1 MDNYEIVVI
10 GGGPAGMAAAVAARE
25 AGVEDILLIERDR
38 ELGGILQQCIHN
50 GFGLHHFKEDL
61 TGPEFSER
69 YIRRMEELDIPC
81 RLDTT
86 VLQITANRE
95 ILYINAEEGVKT
107 VSAGAIVLAMGC
119 RERSRGAVNIPGS
132 RPAGVFTAGTAQR
145 LINIEGYMVGRRIMM
160 LGTGDIGLIMARRL
174 TLEGAKVI
182 AVLARKPY
190 PGGLMRNVVQC
201 LYDYDIPLMLRH
213 TIVKILGKDRVT
225 GVLVADTDENSRP
238 IPGSEELYECD
249 TVILSVGLIPENE
262 LSLSAGVKLDPHTG
276 GPIVDESRQTSTP
289 GIYACGNVVHVHDL
303 VDFVVEESEIAG
315 RGAAGFVLGSAK
327 AGAGMVEAG
336 AAGTVAA
343 GSGEARRAPVQVLP
357 GEGLKYV
364 VPQRMRGING
374 EDRLDLFLRVNR
386 VYGRSYIEVKH
397 GRDTLKRVKRL
408 RMNPGEME
416 RLRLNKGAIEKIN
429 GSDLIVKAVD
439 EDG

>member
-1 MDNYEIVVI
+1 MGPTRRWWGRRGFMDRYDIVVI

-25 AGVEDILLIERDR
+25 AGVEKVLLIERDR

-61 TGPEFSER
+61 TGPEFAER
-69 YIRRMEELDIPC
+69 YIRRMEELEIPSK
-81 RLDTT
+81 LDTT
-86 VLQITANRE
+86 VLEITADRE
-95 ILYINAEEGVKT
+95 ILYINAREGVRKVT
-107 VSAGAIVLAMGC
+107 AGAIVLAMGC
-119 RERSRGAVNIPGS
+119 RERSRGAISIPGS

-145 LINIEGYMVGRRIMM
+145 LINMEGYMVGKTVMM

-190 PGGLMRNVVQC
+190 PGGLMRNVAQC

-213 TIVKILGKDRVT
+213 TIVEIQGKDRVT

-238 IPGSEELYECD
+238 IPGSERLYECD

-262 LSLSAGVKLDPHTG
+262 LSLSAGVQLDPHTG
-276 GPIVDESRQTSTP
+276 GPVVDESRQTSVA
-289 GIYACGNVVHVHDL
+289 GIFACGNVVHVHDL

-315 RGAAGFVLGSAK
+315 KGAAGFVQGRAEVE
-327 AGAGMVEAG
+327 GTENRGM
-336 AAGTVAA
+336 
-343 GSGEARRAPVQVLP
+343 PIDLLP

-364 VPQRMRGING
+364 VPQRMRGVDG
-374 EDRLDLFLRVNR
+374 QSPLDLFLRVNR
-386 VYGRSYIEVKH
+386 VYGRSAIEVRH
-397 GRDTLKRVKRL
+397 DGNTIKRVKRL

-416 RLRLNKGAIEKIN
+416 RVRLNGSAIEKLDGPN
-429 GSDLIVKAVD
+429 LSVEAV
-439 EDG
+439 EVDG

>member
-1 MDNYEIVVI
+1 MEKVDIVVI

-25 AGVEDILLIERDR
+25 AGVEKILLIERDR

-50 GFGLHHFKEDL
+50 GFGLHRFKEDL

-69 YIRRMEELDIPC
+69 YIRRMGELDIPC

-86 VLQITANRE
+86 VLQITGNRE
-95 ILYINAEEGVKT
+95 ILYINAEEGVRT
-107 VSAGAIVLAMGC
+107 VAAGAIVLAMGC
-119 RERSRGAVNIPGS
+119 RERSRGAINIPGS

-174 TLEGAKVI
+174 TLEGAEVI

-201 LYDYDIPLMLRH
+201 LYDYDIPLLLRH
-213 TIVKILGKDRVT
+213 TIVEIQGKERVT
-225 GVLVADTDENSRP
+225 GVLVAETDENSRP

-262 LSLSAGVKLDPHTG
+262 LSLSAGVKLDPNTG
-276 GPIVDESRQTSTP
+276 GPIVDESRQTSVS

-315 RGAAGFVLGSAK
+315 KGAAGFVLGADD
-327 AGAGMVEAG
+327 M
-336 AAGTVAA
+336 
-343 GSGEARRAPVQVLP
+343 GSGGAEGAPVHLLP

-374 EDRLDLFLRVNR
+374 EERLDLFLRVNR
-386 VYGRSYIEVKH
+386 VYGQSHIEVKD
-397 GRDTLKRVKRL
+397 GGEVLKRVKRL

-416 RLRLNKGAIEKIN
+416 RVRLNKSAMEKIN
-429 GSDLIVKAVD
+429 GSDLIVEAV
-439 EDG
+439 EVGE

>member
-1 MDNYEIVVI
+1 MEKVDIVVI

-25 AGVEDILLIERDR
+25 AGVEKILLIERDR

-50 GFGLHHFKEDL
+50 GFGLRRFKEDL

-69 YIRRMEELDIPC
+69 YIRRMGELNIPC
-81 RLDTT
+81 KLDTT
-86 VLQITANRE
+86 VLEITGNRE
-95 ILYINAEEGVKT
+95 ILYINAEEGVRT
-107 VSAGAIVLAMGC
+107 VAAGAIILAMGC
-119 RERSRGAVNIPGS
+119 RERSRGAINIPGS

-174 TLEGAKVI
+174 TLEGAEVI

-201 LYDYDIPLMLRH
+201 LYDYDIPLLLRH
-213 TIVKILGKDRVT
+213 TIVEIQGKDRVT
-225 GVLVADTDENSRP
+225 GVLVAETDENSRP

-276 GPIVDESRQTSTP
+276 GPIVDESRQTSVA

-303 VDFVVEESEIAG
+303 VDFVVEESELAG
-315 RGAAGFVLGSAK
+315 RGAAGFVLGADDVRGTAD
-327 AGAGMVEAG
+327 AGPG
-336 AAGTVAA
+336 AVGPEGAEG
-343 GSGEARRAPVQVLP
+343 APVHLLP

-374 EDRLDLFLRVNR
+374 EERLDLFLRVNR
-386 VYGRSYIEVKH
+386 VYGQSHIEVK
-397 GRDTLKRVKRL
+397 GGGEVLKRVKRS

-416 RLRLNKGAIEKIN
+416 RVRLNKSAMEKID
-429 GSDLIVKAVD
+429 GSDLVIDAV
-439 EDG
+439 EVGE

>member
-1 MDNYEIVVI
+1 MDSYDVVVI

-25 AGVEDILLIERDR
+25 GGVKKILLIERDR

-69 YIRRMEELDIPC
+69 YIRSMGELDIPC
-81 RLDTT
+81 KLDTT
-86 VLQITANRE
+86 VLEITANRE
-95 ILYINAEEGVKT
+95 ILYINAREGVRKVT
-107 VSAGAIVLAMGC
+107 AGAIVLAMGC
-119 RERSRGAVNIPGS
+119 RERSRGAINIPGS

-145 LINIEGYMVGRRIMM
+145 LINMEGYMVGRRVMM

-213 TIVKILGKDRVT
+213 TIVEIQGKDRVT
-225 GVLVADTDENSRP
+225 GVLVVDTDENSRP
-238 IPGSEELYECD
+238 IPGSEKLYECD
-249 TVILSVGLIPENE
+249 TLILSVGLIPENE
-262 LSLSAGVKLDPHTG
+262 LSLSAGVRLDPHTG
-276 GPIVDESRQTSTP
+276 GPIVDESRQTSVA

-315 RGAAGFVLGSAK
+315 KGAAGFVQGKAEAK
-327 AGAGMVEAG
+327 
-336 AAGTVAA
+336 GT
-343 GSGEARRAPVQVLP
+343 PIDLLP
-357 GEGLKYV
+357 GDGLKYV

-374 EDRLDLFLRVNR
+374 QSPLDLFLRVNR
-386 VYGRSYIEVKH
+386 VYGRSAIEVQY
-397 GRDTLKRVKRL
+397 GGDTIKRVKRV

-416 RLRLNKGAIEKIN
+416 RVRLQSSALEKLN
-429 GSDLIVKAVD
+429 GSILTVEAV
-439 EDG
+439 EVGG

>member
-1 MDNYEIVVI
+1 MDSYDIVVI
-10 GGGPAGMAAAVAARE
+10 GGGPAGMAAAVATRE
-25 AGVEDILLIERDR
+25 AGVEKILLIERDR

-69 YIRRMEELDIPC
+69 YIRRMAELEIPC
-81 RLDTT
+81 KLDTT
-86 VLQITANRE
+86 VLEITANRE
-95 ILYINAEEGVKT
+95 LLYINAREGVRKVT
-107 VSAGAIVLAMGC
+107 AGAIVLAMGC

-145 LINIEGYMVGRRIMM
+145 LINMEGYMVGRRIMM

-213 TIVKILGKDRVT
+213 TIVEIQGKDRVT

-238 IPGSEELYECD
+238 IPGSEKLYECD

-262 LSLSAGVKLDPHTG
+262 LSLSAGVQLDPHTG
-276 GPIVDESRQTSTP
+276 GPIVDESRQTSVA
-289 GIYACGNVVHVHDL
+289 GIFACGNVVHVHDL

-315 RGAAGFVLGSAK
+315 KGAAAFVQGCTEAK
-327 AGAGMVEAG
+327 GK
-336 AAGTVAA
+336 
-343 GSGEARRAPVQVLP
+343 PIHLLP

-364 VPQRMRGING
+364 VPQRMRGIDG
-374 EDRLDLFLRVNR
+374 QSPLDLFLRVNR
-386 VYGRSYIEVKH
+386 VYGRSAIEVRH
-397 GRDTLKRVKRL
+397 DRDTIKRVKRL

-416 RLRLNKGAIEKIN
+416 RVRLNSSAVEKLN
-429 GSDLIVKAVD
+429 GSNLTVEAV
-439 EDG
+439 EVDG

>member
-1 MDNYEIVVI
+1 MDSYDIVVI
-10 GGGPAGMAAAVAARE
+10 GGGPAGMAAAAAARE
-25 AGVEDILLIERDR
+25 AGVEKILLIERDR

-50 GFGLHHFKEDL
+50 GFGLHRFKEDL
-61 TGPEFSER
+61 TGPEFAER
-69 YIRRMEELDIPC
+69 YIRRMGELEIPC

-86 VLQITANRE
+86 VLELTANRE
-95 ILYINAEEGVKT
+95 IVYINAREGVTK
-107 VSAGAIVLAMGC
+107 VGAGAILLAMGC
-119 RERSRGAVNIPGS
+119 RERSRGAINIPGS

-145 LINIEGYMVGRRIMM
+145 LINIEGFMVGRRIMM

-174 TLEGAKVI
+174 TLEGAEVI

-213 TIVKILGKDRVT
+213 TIVEIRGRERVT

-238 IPGSEELYECD
+238 IPGSEELFPCD

-262 LSLSAGVKLDPHTG
+262 LSLTAGVELDPHTG
-276 GPIVDESRQTSTP
+276 GAIVDEDRQTSVP

-315 RGAAGFVLGSAK
+315 KSAAGFVRTSEGGGSAR
-327 AGAGMVEAG
+327 GMSERVH
-336 AAGTVAA
+336 
-343 GSGEARRAPVQVLP
+343 SGDRLDAPVHVLP

-364 VPQRMRGING
+364 VPQRLRGFDG

-386 VYGRSYIEVKH
+386 VYGSSSIRVT
-397 GRDTLKRVKRL
+397 GGGDVLKRVKKP
-408 RMNPGEME
+408 RMTPGEME
-416 RLRLNKGAIEKIN
+416 RIRLNKNVIERIG
-429 GSDLIVKAVD
+429 GSDLIVEAAEVD
-439 EDG
+439 R